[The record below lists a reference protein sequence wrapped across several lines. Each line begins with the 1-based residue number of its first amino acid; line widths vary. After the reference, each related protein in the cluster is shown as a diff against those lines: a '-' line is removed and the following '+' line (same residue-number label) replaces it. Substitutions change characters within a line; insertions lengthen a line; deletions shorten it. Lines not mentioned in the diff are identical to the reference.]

1 MLMICAGCWPDGTP
15 KRFRA
20 DLREGAVCAAATMG
34 RVEKAN
40 IGRACAPL
48 PLRGETYRVF
58 DGEYIGARLRIG
70 RDLNSGGARLVQVR
84 VDSFAGR

>member
-1 MLMICAGCWPDGTP
+1 
-15 KRFRA
+15 
-20 DLREGAVCAAATMG
+20 MG

-58 DGEYIGARLRIG
+58 SGEYLGGRLRIG
-70 RDLNSGGARLVQVR
+70 RDMNSGGARVVQVR
-84 VDSFAGR
+84 VDSFSGR